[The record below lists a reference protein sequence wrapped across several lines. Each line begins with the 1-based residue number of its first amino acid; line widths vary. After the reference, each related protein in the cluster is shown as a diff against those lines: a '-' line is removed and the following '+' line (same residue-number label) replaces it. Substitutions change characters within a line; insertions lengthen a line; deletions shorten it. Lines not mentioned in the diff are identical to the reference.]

1 MHEGFVRV
9 EGMFNHGGARLTDLT
24 GVLHVGSTEYAEE
37 DKSSKEMNMHR
48 GRYSCTH
55 KKQLENLGTVFY
67 FIPLRHLSCRKTTIS
82 TEQEYNVS
90 KTKSG
95 YSAGP
100 LNGEHIAKLP
110 YFA

>member
-1 MHEGFVRV
+1 MHPQKTVR
-9 EGMFNHGGARLTDLT
+9 EPG
-24 GVLHVGSTEYAEE
+24 
-37 DKSSKEMNMHR
+37 HR
-48 GRYSCTH
+48 
-55 KKQLENLGTVFY
+55 VFY